1 MRKLWFLLP
10 AVVLTLASCSNDKV
24 VEQNP
29 SKVVEAN
36 ALQLY
41 PEIQG
46 LTRGTVW
53 DNSNFTQFK
62 LTTSGT
68 FQEDGTT
75 INSGDAELTG
85 VTVKKSGSTWS
96 ILKDNA
102 ATTYYWP
109 NKSAT
114 SDFTAWAPTD
124 ATTGAYTASTTIADQ
139 KDILV
144 AFNSGSATDFE
155 AGVPLKF
162 RHILSQIVIKA
173 DNAAKNKIQIKVKN
187 VRLNNIMSAGTWAL
201 PTASTASAL
210 GYNPWSS
217 VATEVNYLTGVGTT
231 TAITLDG
238 SAKDLTGA
246 YPLLLIPQDLNKT
259 TAADIEH
266 SNGQYIS
273 VLVQIQKIKT
283 GDETANTPIF
293 PKGTNATDVSPGTV
307 DSQHFAWAAVAL
319 GEQSKWEPGKKYIYT
334 LHFTE
339 NGYGKVDD
347 NQGDGDP
354 DDGTGTQDPD
364 PGEDVVDAPVKLV
377 LDVEVIDW
385 TDVTEEHNM

>member
-1 MRKLWFLLP
+1 MKKLIFLLP
-10 AVVLTLASCSNDKV
+10 VAALWLASCSNDKV

-36 ALQLY
+36 ALQIY

-46 LTRGTVW
+46 LTRGYVW
-53 DNSNFTQFK
+53 DNSNFTEFK
-62 LTTSGT
+62 LNTSGT

-85 VTVKKSGSTWS
+85 VTVRKSGSTWS
-96 ILKDNA
+96 ILKAGA

-139 KDILV
+139 EDILV

-173 DNAAKNKIQIKVKN
+173 DNAAKNKIQIKVKD
-187 VRLNNIMSAGTWAL
+187 VRINNISSQGTWSL
-201 PTASTASAL
+201 PTTATTDAL
-210 GYNPWSS
+210 GYTPW
-217 VATEVNYLTGVGTT
+217 TEVQTSENYLTDCGET
-231 TAITLDG
+231 TLDG
-238 SAKDLTGA
+238 SSKNLTGA

-259 TAADIEH
+259 AAADIEH

-293 PKGTNATDVSPGTV
+293 PKGTNATPSSPGTV

-347 NQGDGDP
+347 NQQDGDT

-385 TDVTEEHNM
+385 TNVTEEHNM

>member
-1 MRKLWFLLP
+1 MLP
-10 AVVLTLASCSNDKV
+10 AAVLALASCSNDKV

-36 ALQLY
+36 ALQIY

-53 DNSNFTQFK
+53 DNSNFTEFK

-75 INSGDAELTG
+75 INTGDDVLTG
-85 VTVKKSGSTWS
+85 VTVQKSGSTWS
-96 ILKDNA
+96 ILKAGA

-114 SDFTAWAPTD
+114 SDFTAWAPTTQN
-124 ATTGAYTASTTIADQ
+124 ATGAATANYTASTTIADQ
-139 KDILV
+139 EDILV

-173 DNAAKNKIQIKVKN
+173 DNAAKNKIQIKVKD
-187 VRLNNIMSAGTWAL
+187 VRLNNIKSAGTWAL

-217 VATEVNYLTGVGTT
+217 VATEVNYLTSVGTT
-231 TAITLDG
+231 TPITLDG
-238 SAKDLTGA
+238 STKDLTGA
-246 YPLLLIPQDLNKT
+246 NPLLLIPQQLG
-259 TAADIEH
+259 AGDIEH
-266 SNGQYIS
+266 GNGQYLS
-273 VLVQIQKIKT
+273 VLVQIQDLSIADGTNDTKK
-283 GDETANTPIF
+283 AIF
-293 PKGTNATDVSPGTV
+293 PKINVAPATSETIAD
-307 DSQHFAWAAVAL
+307 QQYAWAAVDVNT
-319 GEQSKWEPGKKYIYT
+319 EWEPGKKYIYT

-339 NGYGKVDD
+339 NGYGKVDE
-347 NQGDGDP
+347 NQ
-354 DDGTGTQDPD
+354 DDGGDETPGVD

>member
-1 MRKLWFLLP
+1 MLP

-46 LTRGTVW
+46 LTRGTVTVW
-53 DNSNFTQFK
+53 DNSNFTAFK

-68 FQEDGTT
+68 FQTDGTT
-75 INSGDAELTG
+75 INTGDAVLNA
-85 VTVKKSGSTWS
+85 VTVQKSGSTWS
-96 ILKDNA
+96 IMSGDPA
-102 ATTYYWP
+102 VATTYYWP

-114 SDFTAWAPTD
+114 SDFTAWAPVTTPATD
-124 ATTGAYTASTTIADQ
+124 PGSYTASTTIADQ

-173 DNAAKNKIQIKVKN
+173 DNAAKNKIQIKVKD
-187 VRLNNIMSAGTWAL
+187 VRLNNIKSVGTWAL

-246 YPLLLIPQDLNKT
+246 NPLLLIPQDLGA
-259 TAADIEH
+259 TAANIGAGT
-266 SNGQYIS
+266 GQYLS
-273 VLVQIQKIKT
+273 LLVNITKKEDGSLIYPRST
-283 GDETANTPIF
+283 NTTLH
-293 PKGTNATDVSPGTV
+293 GADAEY
-307 DSQHFAWAAVAL
+307 AWAAVDVNT
-319 GEQSKWEPGKKYIYT
+319 EWEPGKKYIYT

-339 NGYGKVDD
+339 NGYGKI
-347 NQGDGDP
+347 DGNT
-354 DDGTGTQDPD
+354 DGGNDD
-364 PGEDVVDAPVKLV
+364 PGDDDDPNTDDPEPGDDVTDAPVLLV
-377 LDVEVIDW
+377 LDVEVVDW
-385 TDVTEEHNM
+385 TEVTEEHNM